1 MDFTHVVLS
10 EQMQNQK
17 FRLVRMNPFS
27 YNCKTTWIIIVN
39 LPSITITKQLPLI
52 TKLFLVTCAKL
63 LSIIFSKTKL
73 HVA

>member
-17 FRLVRMNPFS
+17 FYLVRMNPFS

-39 LPSITITKQLPLI
+39 LPWITIARQ
-52 TKLFLVTCAKL
+52 F
-63 LSIIFSKTKL
+63 F
-73 HVA
+73 